1 MMLKR
6 VLCAVMSLTT
16 LFALTACKS
25 GDAEVKEL
33 TVAFNGITISTPCTV
48 ESFGSDYSV
57 EYDPEIKIGKVYY
70 KDKNLGLLV
79 TFTENTAEYDY
90 RKKNIKTL
98 SGKNVSI
105 NGITYGSSKSE
116 VKKAIGS
123 PTETEKL
130 DAGFWTEFWSYNKGG
145 KKNGDRYLLIMFDK
159 NGKAFDM
166 EVDLE
171 NMGG

>member
-6 VLCAVMSLTT
+6 VLCVVMAFTML
-16 LFALTACKS
+16 LALTSCKS

-33 TVAFNGITISTPCTV
+33 TVTFNGMTISAPFTV
-48 ESFGSDYSV
+48 EKLGSDYSV
-57 EYDPEIKIGKVYY
+57 EYDSDIKIGKVLY

-79 TFTENTAEYDY
+79 TFDENTAEYDY

-98 SGKNVSI
+98 SGKNVSV
-105 NGITYGSSKSE
+105 NGVTYDSSKSE
-116 VKKAIGS
+116 VKNAIGS

-130 DAGFWTEFWSYNKGG
+130 EGGLWTELWSYCKGG
-145 KKNGDRYLLIMFDK
+145 KASGERYLLIMFDK
-159 NGKAFDM
+159 NDKAFDL

-171 NMGG
+171 LL

>member
-6 VLCAVMSLTT
+6 VLCVVMAFTM

-25 GDAEVKEL
+25 GAADLKEL
-33 TVAFNGITISTPCTV
+33 TVSFDGITISAPFTV
-48 ESFGSDYSV
+48 DNFGSDYSV
-57 EYDPEIKIGKVYY
+57 EYDPEIKIGKVFY

-79 TFTENTAEYDY
+79 TFSENTTEYDY

-98 SGKNVSI
+98 SGKNVSV
-105 NGITYGSSKSE
+105 NGITCGSSKSE
-116 VKKAIGS
+116 IKKAIGS

-130 DAGFWTEFWSYNKGG
+130 GAGLWTELWSYCKGG
-145 KKNGDRYLLIMFDK
+145 KKNCDRYLLIMLDK
-159 NGKAFDM
+159 NDKAFDL